1 MSRCCIYARRLEPKI
16 GNTHGTEEN
25 LHEFHETTQSET
37 VVSNHAF
44 HLMELTQVS
53 CIDGLVSELES
64 AIALEKQR
72 RPDE

>member
-1 MSRCCIYARRLEPKI
+1 MNRYQIYARRLEPKI

-25 LHEFHETTQSET
+25 LHEFHKTTQSET

-44 HLMELTQVS
+44 HLMEFTQVS

-64 AIALEKQR
+64 AITLKKR
-72 RPDE
+72 H